1 MKEPIKILIVDDH
14 AVLRMGLSSLLD
26 TKSEFKVVGDA
37 ENGEEAIAKHA
48 RLHPDVILMDLVIP
62 GMNGVEITKRIHADD
77 PAAKVLVLTTFAT
90 SSGIAAALE
99 AGAKGALLKS
109 APFREITQAIK
120 AIHDGRTYVAGEIER
135 ILAAEPP
142 IPALSPRQTEI
153 LQSVVRGLSNPD
165 IAKQLGISLDMV
177 KEHSAALFQ
186 KIGAANRTEAVA
198 IALRKHLIR
207 T

>member
-62 GMNGVEITKRIHADD
+62 GMNGVEITKRILADN

-135 ILAAEPP
+135 ILAEDPP
-142 IPALSPRQTEI
+142 IKALTPRQLAI
-153 LQSVVRGLSNPD
+153 LKEMTRGLSNAE
-165 IAKQLGISLDMV
+165 IARSLSISEDVVKNHVIAILARLD
-177 KEHSAALFQ
+177 
-186 KIGAANRTEAVA
+186 AANRTEAVS
-198 IALRKHLIR
+198 IAYRHHLVS
-207 T
+207 

>member
-62 GMNGVEITKRIHADD
+62 GMNGVEITKRILADN

-135 ILAAEPP
+135 ILAEDPP
-142 IPALSPRQTEI
+142 IKALTPRQLAI
-153 LQSVVRGLSNPD
+153 LKEMTRGLSNAE
-165 IAKQLGISLDMV
+165 IARSLSISEDVVKNHVIAILARLD
-177 KEHSAALFQ
+177 
-186 KIGAANRTEAVA
+186 AANRTEAVS
-198 IALRKHLIR
+198 IAYRLHLVS
-207 T
+207 